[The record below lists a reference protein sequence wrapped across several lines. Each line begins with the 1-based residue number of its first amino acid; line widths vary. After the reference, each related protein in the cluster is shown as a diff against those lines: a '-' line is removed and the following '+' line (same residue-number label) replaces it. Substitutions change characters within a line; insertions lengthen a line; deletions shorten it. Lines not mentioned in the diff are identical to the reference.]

1 MLPHPP
7 GWHPE
12 DTKAALRKLGWT
24 QQRNADELDLCRR
37 TVLLTIQNGRARP
50 KTLKTLRARLGQN
63 PLLFPGPGVNVCLL
77 RPGHG
82 GVSQGA
88 LEFWFR

>member
-24 QQRNADELDLCRR
+24 QQRIADELDLCRR
-37 TVLLTIQNGRARP
+37 TVLLTIRNGRSERVCEFISKLLGVQPQDIWPSRYLLVRTRP
-50 KTLKTLRARLGQN
+50 KD
-63 PLLFPGPGVNVCLL
+63 
-77 RPGHG
+77 
-82 GVSQGA
+82 
-88 LEFWFR
+88 E